1 MQSLSEDLTSEED
14 LDESWSS
21 RIQIANS
28 RRFWSVPPQPP
39 LPRQKKLITI
49 SKNQARLGLFQKN
62 NQINVGLPS
71 YCILLTDCYNIVNL
85 ILFVISVVDNEE
97 CWQISKKE
105 PPIIIFCIT
114 RTITYATSNL
124 FSVRSP
130 RGLVISFVSLFGAAQ
145 IWEKWLLLSR
155 LAATVKTTK
164 HMLALF
170 GEKWQVN
177 LRPTIRTGGASRK
190 KTRKRQWLLLWRIK

>member
-1 MQSLSEDLTSEED
+1 MGS
-14 LDESWSS
+14 
-21 RIQIANS
+21 
-28 RRFWSVPPQPP
+28 
-39 LPRQKKLITI
+39 
-49 SKNQARLGLFQKN
+49 
-62 NQINVGLPS
+62 
-71 YCILLTDCYNIVNL
+71 
-85 ILFVISVVDNEE
+85 
-97 CWQISKKE
+97 WQISKKE
-105 PPIIIFCIT
+105 PPIIFCIT

-170 GEKWQVN
+170 REKWQVN
-177 LRPTIRTGGASRK
+177 LRSTIRTGGASRK
-190 KTRKRQWLLLWRIK
+190 KTRKSNGSCYEEFSGGTKGKLLDLQGY